1 MTGDRDEAHDPANDP
16 ADPTRLRNVGIIAHI
31 DAGKTTLSE
40 RILFFSGVERRM
52 GEVHEGSTVL
62 DWMPEERRRGI
73 TITLA
78 SATVPW
84 RGHTV
89 QVVDTPGHV
98 DFSVEVERAMRV
110 LDGAVLVISALAGVQ
125 AQSEAV
131 WAEAS
136 RHGVP
141 TLTFVNQ
148 LDRPGA
154 DYLSAVAEIER
165 RFGERAVMLHYPI
178 GEGESFRGFVDLV
191 ENRALEFE
199 RGQPKPVPIPDSVAD
214 EAGVLRS
221 DLLDFAADW
230 DDELLA
236 RVVDGEEPE
245 PHLLRRALR
254 RATLARSGHLVL
266 CGSAFRN
273 IGIQHLLDAVVE
285 YLPSPLE
292 RPELVATDL
301 SGGAT
306 GDATTIEPRA
316 DGPLCAYVFKV
327 QHVGHDDLAFL
338 RVYAGELPRGARV
351 FVPRLGTELEAQR
364 LVRVHADGG
373 EAIERVGV
381 GGVAALVGMGELTT
395 GDTLCARS
403 TPFVLEARAFSEPVL
418 SQVLEPERA
427 EDREALAVALRE
439 MCSEDPT
446 LHARE
451 DRDTGQWLLSGMGEL
466 HLEVATRRLADDY
479 HLEVRRSRP
488 AVAYREAVRTAGR
501 GSGAVEREVGL
512 DRVWGRLE
520 IELDPEPDSG
530 RFEVGWNCPRPKDRA
545 LAAEITAAVE
555 RAALVGPRFGFP
567 LIHARATLV
576 AVDAEGAASRS
587 QALVQAAGLAM
598 REAMATASCELLE
611 PLAAFEIDVP
621 AEHAS
626 GVLADLAS
634 KHAKIGEVV
643 AEGEWRRVLGEVPLA
658 NLFGYSTAIRSLS
671 QGRARFN
678 LRPSGFRG
686 VDEATQR
693 ERGLLWS

>member
-1 MTGDRDEAHDPANDP
+1 
-16 ADPTRLRNVGIIAHI
+16 
-31 DAGKTTLSE
+31 
-40 RILFFSGVERRM
+40 
-52 GEVHEGSTVL
+52 
-62 DWMPEERRRGI
+62 
-73 TITLA
+73 
-78 SATVPW
+78 
-84 RGHTV
+84 
-89 QVVDTPGHV
+89 
-98 DFSVEVERAMRV
+98 MRV

-131 WAEAS
+131 WSEAA

-148 LDRPGA
+148 LDRTGA
-154 DYLSAVAEIER
+154 DYLTAVAEIER
-165 RFGERAVMLHYPI
+165 RFGERAIVLHYPI
-178 GEGESFRGFVDLV
+178 GEGETFRGLVDLV
-191 ENRALEFE
+191 EERALVFE
-199 RGQPKPVPIPDSVAD
+199 RGQPHEVPIPEDVAD
-214 EAGVLRS
+214 EVGVLRS
-221 DLLDFAADW
+221 DLLDFAVDW

-236 RVVDGEEPE
+236 AIVDGEEPE
-245 PHLLRRALR
+245 PALVRRALR

-273 IGIQHLLDAVVE
+273 IGIQQLLDAVVD

-292 RPELVATDL
+292 RQALTATD
-301 SGGAT
+301 AH
-306 GDATTIEPRA
+306 GDSIEVEARTDAP
-316 DGPLCAYVFKV
+316 PCAFVFKV
-327 QHVGHDDLAFL
+327 QHVGRDDLAFV
-338 RVYAGELPRGARV
+338 RVYAGELQRGARV
-351 FVPRLGTELEAQR
+351 FVPRLGTELELER

-373 EAIERVGV
+373 ESIERVGV
-381 GGVAALVGMGELTT
+381 GGIAALVGLGALTT
-395 GDTLCARS
+395 GDTLCDRAA
-403 TPFVLEARAFSEPVL
+403 PLALETRAFSEPVL
-418 SQVLEPERA
+418 SQLLEPERT
-427 EDREALAVALRE
+427 EDREALEVALRE

-479 HLEVRRSRP
+479 RLEVRTSRP
-488 AVAYREAVRTAGR
+488 AVAYREAVRIAGR

-530 RFEVGWNCPRPKDRA
+530 RFEVSWGCDRPRDRV
-545 LAAEITAAVE
+545 LAKEITDAVE

-598 REAMATASCELLE
+598 REAMATATCELLE

-621 AEHAS
+621 ADHAS

-643 AEGEWRRVLGEVPLA
+643 AEGTWRRVVGEVPLA

-678 LRPSGFRG
+678 LRPSGFRS

>member
-1 MTGDRDEAHDPANDP
+1 MTSIDPGC
-16 ADPTRLRNVGIIAHI
+16 LRNVGIIAHI

-78 SATVPW
+78 AATVPW
-84 RGHTV
+84 RGFTV

-131 WAEAS
+131 WGEAA

-148 LDRPGA
+148 LDRTGA

-178 GEGESFRGFVDLV
+178 GEGESFSGFVDLV
-191 ENRALEFE
+191 ENRAYVFE
-199 RGQPKPVPIPDSVAD
+199 RGQPREVEVPDSVVD

-236 RVVDGEEPE
+236 AMVEGEEPE
-245 PHLLRRALR
+245 PASIRRALR
-254 RATLARSGHLVL
+254 RATLARRGHLVL

-273 IGIQHLLDAVVE
+273 VGIQHLLDAVVH

-292 RPELVATDL
+292 RQPLVATD
-301 SGGAT
+301 AT
-306 GDATTIEPRA
+306 GDAITVEPRT
-316 DGPLCAYVFKV
+316 DGPPCAYVFKV
-327 QHVGHDDLAFL
+327 QHVGDDDLAFV
-338 RVYAGELPRGARV
+338 RVYAGEIVRGASL
-351 FVPRLGTELEAQR
+351 FVPRLGGELVVDR

-373 EAIERVGV
+373 ETIERVGV
-381 GGVAALVGMGELTT
+381 GGIAALVGLRALTT
-395 GDTLCARS
+395 GDTLCGRAE
-403 TPFVLEARAFSEPVL
+403 PLALEARAFSEPVL
-418 SQVLEPERA
+418 SQLLEPERS

-466 HLEVATRRLADDY
+466 HLEVATRRLFDDY
-479 HLEVRRSRP
+479 HLEVRTSRP
-488 AVAYREAVRTAGR
+488 AVAYREAVRMPGR

-530 RFEVGWNCPRPKDRA
+530 RFEVSWGCTPPRDRA
-545 LAAEITAAVE
+545 LAAEIVAAVE

-567 LIHARATLV
+567 LIHGRATLV

-621 AEHAS
+621 ADHAS
-626 GVLADLAS
+626 GVLADLAA

-643 AEGEWRRVLGEVPLA
+643 ADGAWRRVVGEVPLA